1 LFILRSLLGL
11 VAAWQA
17 LSYLGTV
24 PAPPALTWASA
35 VGVVIGGVLLLAGAL
50 TPAASVIAAAGMLI
64 IDATDGAVRAGLL
77 PLDRVGTA
85 CMTAVAI
92 CVVLLGPGAFSLDAW
107 WFGRREIVFSEIST
121 RS

>member
-1 LFILRSLLGL
+1 LFLLRSLLGL
-11 VAAWQA
+11 VAAWQS

-24 PAPPALTWASA
+24 PAPPALTWAAA
-35 VGVVIGGVLLLAGAL
+35 VVVVIGGVLLLAGVL
-50 TPAASVIAAAGMLI
+50 TPVASVIAAGGILI

-85 CMTAVAI
+85 CMTVVAI
-92 CVVLLGPGAFSLDAW
+92 SVVLLGPGAFSLDAW